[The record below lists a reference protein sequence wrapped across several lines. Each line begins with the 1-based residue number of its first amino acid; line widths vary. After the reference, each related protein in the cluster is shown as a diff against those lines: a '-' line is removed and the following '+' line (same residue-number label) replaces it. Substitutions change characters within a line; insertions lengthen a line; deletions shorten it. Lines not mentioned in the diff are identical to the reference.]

1 MNQTIIEIKP
11 VNPDGAHNNQT
22 IYNAIIGVPEGWAW
36 LPESVATP
44 EVENYPYADI
54 VTETIR
60 KESAPEGMDIQMF
73 GDRDEIDVITE
84 WNPLPIP
91 EPEPVP
97 EPTPAEKRKQAY
109 ETEQIINWPENST
122 TMITVDEANQLW
134 LDYTAEG
141 KDGIA
146 NKLRDLI
153 ATAKADIRER
163 YPD

>member
-1 MNQTIIEIKP
+1 MQILEIKQQENGGHYNQTM
-11 VNPDGAHNNQT
+11 
-22 IYNAIIGVPEGWAW
+22 YNTKCRVPKGWCLVPESMQP
-36 LPESVATP
+36 LQ
-44 EVENYPYADI
+44 NYPFGELT
-54 VTETIR
+54 TETIHDPG
-60 KESAPEGMDIQMF
+60 SPY
-73 GDRDEIDVITE
+73 GDDYEQLKT

-109 ETEQIINWPENST
+109 ETEQIINWPENSAT
-122 TMITVDEANQLW
+122 KITIDEANQLW

-141 KDGIA
+141 KDEVA

-153 ATAKADIRER
+153 ALAKADIRER